1 MKLAQ
6 YLPHIIAPSLV
17 AFEYCSREQ
26 RRDMFGI
33 HYEATR
39 KHVKDS
45 EPAPGIAI
53 F

>member
-17 AFEYCSREQ
+17 AFEYCS